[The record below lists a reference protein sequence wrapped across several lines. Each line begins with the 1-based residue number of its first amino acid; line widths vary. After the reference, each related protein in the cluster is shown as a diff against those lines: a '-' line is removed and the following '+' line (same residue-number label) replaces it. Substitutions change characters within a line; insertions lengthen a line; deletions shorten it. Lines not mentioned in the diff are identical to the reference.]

1 MPYLLTLFTSSV
13 LKHLRLYSIFAAI
26 ALALTAMAEIP
37 VGYYSSLTG
46 KKEGDLKTAIFKI
59 TSNFT
64 KVSSYNALPSY
75 FFKTDVYPN
84 SNRWWDMYSNIP
96 LYGPSFSGLNREHAF
111 PKSWWGGL
119 TDVGAYVDLN
129 HLYPSEM
136 RANTAK
142 SNYPLGTVDRT
153 QNIYF
158 NNGITTVGYPVAGQG
173 GGAQYVFE
181 PDDEYKGDFA
191 RTYFYMATTYQNLT
205 WKYTYMVNQNLYPTL
220 NTWSVNLLLK
230 WHRQDPVSE
239 KEVLR
244 NEEVY
249 KIQNNRNP
257 FIDYPAL
264 AEYLWGT
271 RKGEAFDPGTAPEPS
286 GTPILVTP
294 VQDMS
299 LEFGEVAVGY
309 SNTAQLFFKGTDITK
324 DLSVRIYRD
333 DDNKGFFTLPEGKT
347 PITIAGN
354 LVCADDGYWLP
365 VTYKPT
371 TTGTHTARILISGG
385 GISGSRGIELRGQ
398 CLDVPTLSAC
408 TATAA
413 TDIQTDKY
421 TANWTAP
428 ESDVIDYFLVTR
440 TKYLSNGQTQVEEQP
455 AEYNFLE
462 IDGFAESNYET
473 YSVQSVRLG
482 VKSPMSNTITVGH
495 DGVDG
500 VTVDQ
505 PISIYAFDG
514 GIRIFCG
521 QDHSGLSIFD
531 TLGRQVLTLGTV
543 CNGQI
548 IEMESGIYFL
558 TTDQSHKPIKFI
570 VK

>member
-1 MPYLLTLFTSSV
+1 MKY
-13 LKHLRLYSIFAAI
+13 LRLLSA
-26 ALALTAMAEIP
+26 ALALFVGFAASAEIP
-37 VGYYSSLTG
+37 KGYYTSLTG
-46 KKEGDLKTAIFKI
+46 KKEGELKTAIFKI

-64 KVSSYNALPSY
+64 RVSSYNALPSY

-84 SNRWWDMYSNIP
+84 SNRWWDMYSDIP
-96 LYGPSFSGLNREHAF
+96 LYGPSFSGLNREHSF
-111 PKSWWGGL
+111 PKSWWGGD

-142 SNYPLGTVDRT
+142 SNYPLGTVDRS
-153 QNIYF
+153 QNIKF
-158 NNGITTVGYPVAGQG
+158 QNGITTVGYPVAGQG

-181 PDDEYKGDFA
+181 PADEYKGDFA

-230 WHRQDPVSE
+230 WHRDDPVSE
-239 KEVLR
+239 KETLR

-271 RKGEAFDPGTAPEPS
+271 RKGEAFDPGTAPEP
-286 GTPILVTP
+286 GGVPTLVTP
-294 VQDMS
+294 VQDMA
-299 LEFGEVAVGY
+299 LEFGEVALGQ
-309 SNTAQLFFKGTDITK
+309 SASAQLFFKGSSISK

-333 DDNKGFFTLPEGKT
+333 DNNKGFFTLPGDKN
-347 PITIAGN
+347 PITIAGQ
-354 LVCADDGYWLP
+354 LVCTDDGYWLP

-371 TTGTHTARILISGG
+371 AVGEHTARILISGG

-398 CLDVPTLSAC
+398 CLEAPVLSAC
-408 TATAA
+408 VALPA
-413 TDIQTDKY
+413 TDIQSDRY

-428 ESDVIDYFLVTR
+428 EGEVIDYFMVTR
-440 TKYLSNGQTQVEEQP
+440 TKYLENGSTVIEKLP

-462 IDGFAESNYET
+462 IDGFGDSKYET
-473 YSVQSVRLG
+473 YSVCSVRLG
-482 VKSPMSNTITVGH
+482 VSGPMSNVVTVGH
-495 DGVDG
+495 DGITGVEVDRPLS
-500 VTVDQ
+500 V
-505 PISIYAFDG
+505 YAFEG

-521 QDHSGLSIFD
+521 QDHTGLNIVD
-531 TLGRQVLTLGTV
+531 TMGRTVYSLDTVTDGTV
-543 CNGQI
+543 V
-548 IEMESGIYFL
+548 ELPAGIYML
-558 TTDQSHKPIKFI
+558 TTDFCHKPVKFI